1 MPTNEAPKCQ
11 HIKTNGTECGSPA
24 LKDNQFCYYHQ
35 HCRPATFNYR
45 GMYHDYTASEIHLP
59 VFEDVHAIQFT
70 LRQVTELIMRH
81 KIDAKEAGLLLYALQ
96 IASSN
101 LKRLKL
107 DEPQPEQVV
116 IDAAVEHAVETPEEA
131 AHFSELQIQ
140 EIERIYSCADDAQPP
155 FTVKSRPAGAPL
167 KPKEGASSQRA
178 PRLGWGTP
186 GFDVPRGLHL
196 YGRVQSGDLAIVEP
210 DTFPEIVGV

>member
-107 DEPQPEQVV
+107 DEPQPNQVV
-116 IDAAVEHAVETPEEA
+116 TDAAVEHAVETPEEA

-140 EIERIYSCADDAQPP
+140 EIERIYSCADDAQPTFP
-155 FTVKSRPAGAPL
+155 VKSHPAGAPL
-167 KPKEGASSQRA
+167 KPKEEASSQRA
-178 PRLGWGTP
+178 RRLGWGTP
-186 GFDVPRGLHL
+186 GFDVPGDFFVRS
-196 YGRVQSGDLAIVEP
+196 RTMRRSGNC
-210 DTFPEIVGV
+210 